1 MLGHVSSVSVGAGR
15 AWALERVRT
24 RFELGALLPIL
35 APAALLAV
43 VLVSIGRQIL
53 VTDTWVGL
61 VSGREIARH
70 GLPRVEHLTV
80 IAQGRDWVD
89 QQWLAQLV
97 MYGLDR
103 VGGVGLTVAI
113 CVLAVVAAFAFAS
126 RAAQEQGAAPGA
138 ILAFFVVAFMAG
150 PWGVQTRT
158 QALALPLFS
167 VVLWLLLRDPEARR
181 RSTLWALPVLCLW
194 ANVHGSVVLGAAMV
208 SLYGLAA
215 LARERSNREAAVLG
229 FLAPATVLASPYALE
244 LPGYYRLML
253 LHPPYGHD
261 IVEWQRTT
269 PSAVTA
275 VFFGLVALC
284 VVVLVVRR
292 RVVPLFHW
300 LVLGLTFVAAL
311 SAIRLIPW
319 FALTA
324 LALLPPLVT
333 RGTAR
338 PFRGPAAAA
347 LAVLTIATIVGA
359 AAWATSRSYEGPRDA
374 RALAVVRTEAGS
386 GRVFADLTLA
396 DWLLWKIPALRGRV
410 AYDGRPEILT
420 RRQFLGVVAVARHER
435 GWREALRKYQLLVTL
450 PTKHH
455 GPHLSGWRRVYA
467 DDSLVVLRRR

>member
-1 MLGHVSSVSVGAGR
+1 MSSIPVGAGR
-15 AWALERVRT
+15 AWALERVKT

-43 VLVSIGRQIL
+43 VLVAIGRQLL

-70 GLPRVEHLTV
+70 GLPHVEHLTV
-80 IAQGRDWVD
+80 IAQGRHWVD
-89 QQWLAQLV
+89 QQWLAQLI
-97 MYGLDR
+97 MYGLAR
-103 VGGVGLTVAI
+103 AGGLGLTVAV
-113 CVLAVVAAFAFAS
+113 CVLAVVAAFAFAA
-126 RAAQEQGAAPGA
+126 RAAQEQGATPGA
-138 ILAFFVVAFMAG
+138 ILAFFVIAFMAG

-181 RSTLWALPVLCLW
+181 RSTLWALPLLALW
-194 ANVHGSVVLGAAMV
+194 ANVHGSVTLGAAVV

-215 LARERSNREAAVLG
+215 LARDRSNREAVVL
-229 FLAPATVLASPYALE
+229 FVLAPAMVLASPYAVE

-269 PSAVTA
+269 PSGITA
-275 VFFGLVALC
+275 VFFSLVALC
-284 VVVLVVRR
+284 IVLLVVRR

-311 SAIRLIPW
+311 SAVRLIPW

-324 LALLPPLVT
+324 LALLPPLVS
-333 RGTAR
+333 RKAAR
-338 PFRGPAAAA
+338 PFRGSAAAA
-347 LAVLTIATIVGA
+347 LAALMLATIVGT

-374 RALAVVRTEAGS
+374 RALAVVRTEAG
-386 GRVFADLTLA
+386 GGQVFADLELA
-396 DWLLWKIPALRGRV
+396 DWLLWKIPSLRGKV

-420 RRQFLGVVAVARHER
+420 RRQFLSVVAVARHER
-435 GWREALRKYQLLVTL
+435 GWREALSGYKVLVAL
-450 PTKHH
+450 PPKHH
-455 GPHLSGWRRVYA
+455 RSRLSGWQRVYG
-467 DDSLVVLRRR
+467 DDSLVVLRRD